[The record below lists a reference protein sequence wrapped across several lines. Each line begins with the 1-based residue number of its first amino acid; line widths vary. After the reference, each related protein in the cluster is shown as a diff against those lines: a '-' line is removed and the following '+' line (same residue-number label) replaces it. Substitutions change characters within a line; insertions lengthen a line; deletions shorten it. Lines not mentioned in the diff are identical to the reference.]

1 MVTKYNWWLKCC
13 FLWGSRGLA
22 VFVYLVIRAKGSS
35 LRLFSW
41 YFLALGESEAH
52 KHLLTNPVISLFI
65 NLKWQKIA
73 PIYSNYQRFLYFFYM
88 ILTWYI
94 VAMFGGTSTRQRNA
108 IHPNPKELCCPINE
122 TKKTDGQ
129 PDSSTGDAIIF
140 IAFAFLVSSYSFF

>member
-1 MVTKYNWWLKCC
+1 MT
-13 FLWGSRGLA
+13 
-22 VFVYLVIRAKGSS
+22 
-35 LRLFSW
+35 
-41 YFLALGESEAH
+41 LGESEAH

-108 IHPNPKELCCPINE
+108 IHPLTSELCPIKE
-122 TKKTDGQ
+122 VEKKTDGE

-140 IAFAFLVSSYSFF
+140 IAFAFLVSF

>member
-1 MVTKYNWWLKCC
+1 MVHLVFRVKSCSLK
-13 FLWGSRGLA
+13 LLSR
-22 VFVYLVIRAKGSS
+22 
-35 LRLFSW
+35 

-94 VAMFGGTSTRQRNA
+94 VAMFGGISTRQPNA
-108 IHPNPKELCCPINE
+108 IHPNPLELCPINE
-122 TKKTDGQ
+122 TKKTDDGQ

-140 IAFAFLVSSYSFF
+140 VAFAFLVSFYSFFFNEIYLSSS